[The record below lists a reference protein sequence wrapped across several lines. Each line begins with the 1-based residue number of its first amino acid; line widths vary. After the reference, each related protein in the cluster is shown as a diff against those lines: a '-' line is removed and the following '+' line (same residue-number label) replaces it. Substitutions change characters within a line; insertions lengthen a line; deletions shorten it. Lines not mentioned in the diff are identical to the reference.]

1 MVESPDIPASR
12 ADLPRLAKDLVE
24 QAASRGITLRL
35 IGSIAV
41 RERCAARPDVFR
53 QLDREPPVDIDL
65 VGYSRQQQQIS
76 RMFSELGY
84 RIDPAIAQSQE
95 WGIKRLIYH
104 ASDSTAK
111 IDIFLDVLRM
121 SHSIDFKNR
130 LELMPV
136 TVSPADL
143 LLAKLQVFR
152 ITEKDLKDIV
162 ALLLLYDL
170 RGASADAIDIGY
182 LRSLLR
188 RDWGLSYTAAK
199 NLALAHAWLGD
210 HHGLR
215 EEDAR
220 LVGSRLWQLQ
230 RDIDTQPKTLRWR
243 FRAIIGPRMKWYE
256 EVGDVD
262 R

>member
-1 MVESPDIPASR
+1 VESPDIPASR
-12 ADLPRLAKDLVE
+12 AGLPRLAKDLVE
-24 QAASRGITLRL
+24 QAAGRGITLRL

-41 RERCAARPDVFR
+41 RERCMDRPDIFR

-76 RMFSELGY
+76 RMFGELGY

-95 WGIKRLIYH
+95 WGIQRLIYH
-104 ASDSTAK
+104 ASGSEAK
-111 IDIFLDVLRM
+111 VDIFLDVLRM
-121 SHSIDFKNR
+121 SHTIDFRDR
-130 LELMPV
+130 LELMPL

-162 ALLLLYDL
+162 ALLVLHDL
-170 RGASADAIDIGY
+170 GDASEDAIEVGY
-182 LRSLLR
+182 VRRLLR
-188 RDWGLSYTAAK
+188 RDWGFSYTAAK
-199 NLALAHAWLGD
+199 NLALVDAWLGA
-210 HHGLR
+210 HKGLR
-215 EEDAR
+215 EEDAKVVR
-220 LVGSRLWQLQ
+220 SRIAQLN
-230 RDIDTQPKTLRWR
+230 RDIDAEPKTLRWR
-243 FRAIIGPRMKWYE
+243 FRALVGPRMQWYE